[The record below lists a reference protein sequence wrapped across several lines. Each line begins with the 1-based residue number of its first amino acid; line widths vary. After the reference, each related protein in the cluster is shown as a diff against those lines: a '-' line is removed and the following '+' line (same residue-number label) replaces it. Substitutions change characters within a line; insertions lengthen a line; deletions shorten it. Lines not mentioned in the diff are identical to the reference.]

1 MPWMTDLFYDPA
13 TANDP
18 RGAFPTRSLH
28 QLTLPGTHDAGCYV
42 DHLITNYLART
53 QSQNI
58 FDQLAGG
65 IRYFDIRPCI
75 SGGHFWTYHGPY
87 YGGQIDGA
95 GGIFGQ
101 IAQYIQTLSLA
112 DRELIILN
120 ISHFHQFQDAD
131 HVNLIAA
138 INGALGP
145 YLVPQSQVAINAFNT
160 AYQTL
165 LTHPVTAA
173 ISSRVMVIYDGALDT
188 DTENYIINNALPAG
202 FFILYPKY
210 GPVGGPGPNSVQLF
224 DQYANKWFV
233 RDHLGSTGMQGD
245 QLAKLTA
252 RAGRPYI
259 PPGAHPNWATAAAWP
274 ANAPGGVAGTLH
286 LLSWTLTPQT
296 RLDDPISAAQRESNP
311 QLLAFFTE
319 PGRWAGRWYN
329 PLPGGDNQINIIYV
343 DDYASTLH
351 INPGSPWHGMAMP
364 VAIAARMNM
373 GPVGPENTW

>member
-18 RGAFPTRSLH
+18 RGPFQNRRLYRM
-28 QLTLPGTHDAGCYV
+28 TLPGTHDAGCYV
-42 DHLITNYLART
+42 NHLITNYLART

-58 FDQLAGG
+58 FGQLAGG
-65 IRYFDIRPCI
+65 IRYFDIRPCV

-95 GGIFGQ
+95 GGIIEQ
-101 IAQYIQTLSLA
+101 VVHYMQTLSPF

-120 ISHFHQFQDAD
+120 ISHFYQFQNAD
-131 HVNLIAA
+131 HINLIAA
-138 INGALGP
+138 ITNGLGNH
-145 YLVPQSQVAINAFNT
+145 LVQQTQAAINLFDTN
-160 AYQTL
+160 YLTL
-165 LTHPVTAA
+165 LTDPAGVA
-173 ISSRVMVIYDGALDT
+173 SRVAIIYDGALDT
-188 DTENYIINNALPAG
+188 NVEAYIAANVNALPAG
-202 FFILYPKY
+202 FFVLSPKY
-210 GPVGGPGPNSVQLF
+210 APAANQMQLF

-233 RDHLGSTGMQGD
+233 RDHLGQPGMQTD
-245 QLAKLTA
+245 QLAKLN
-252 RAGRPYI
+252 GRNNFNYTQLAC
-259 PPGAHPNWATAAAWP
+259 GAAAGAWA

-364 VAIAARMNM
+364 VAIAARMNV